1 MNKLTQ
7 EQVSKLGDFK
17 LNILIAELIG
27 FDVRGQSQTEDS
39 KVWLYQ
45 ESRYVDYCNNWNDLM
60 PLVVEYKIC
69 LIRTNEYGDKWC
81 ADPNMDDFDSVRVV
95 LKDAKRALAE
105 CLLQVLI
112 AKGE

>member
-1 MNKLTQ
+1 MGK
-7 EQVSKLGDFK
+7 E
-17 LNILIAELIG
+17 LNICLAKFLGLQHIG
-27 FDVRGQSQTEDS
+27 TSVFGKDEIRVRKPMEPSF
-39 KVWLYQ
+39 
-45 ESRYVDYCNNWNDLM
+45 RVDYCNNWNDLM

-112 AKGE
+112 AKGERS